1 MATIDREDAAQYQ
14 TARAMLIQYLN
25 EAHATEQA
33 LVRTLQAHVA
43 LTPRGPYR
51 DLLEHHLEETRAHA
65 GAVERR
71 LRDLGAGSSLVGATL
86 GLAQSVLG
94 QVLALSKGPLDV
106 LRGHGGEEKLLKNA
120 KDECATEALEI
131 ATYDALEALARE
143 AGDST
148 TADLAARHRADEER
162 MLDALRELIPDLT
175 YAAIAARAGGE
186 PTYSVAETGAA
197 DAVRAATG
205 DDAPFPDYDDL
216 NAGQVVARLSEL
228 PQRELGSVAAYER
241 ANRNRRSVLERV
253 TALTADEPYP
263 GYDDDDTDEI
273 VRRVRGGETVAIRV
287 RDYESRHRRRVTVL
301 EAAQRELT
309 GS

>member
-43 LTPRGPYR
+43 LTPRAPYR
-51 DLLEHHLEETRAHA
+51 DLLEHHLEETRGHA

-131 ATYDALEALARE
+131 ATYDAIETLARE
-143 AGDST
+143 LGDSE
-148 TADLAARHRADEER
+148 TARLAARHRADEER
-162 MLDALRELIPDLT
+162 MLAALRALIPNLT
-175 YAAIAARAGGE
+175 RAAAAARTGGMGE
-186 PTYSVAETGAA
+186 Y
-197 DAVRAATG
+197 
-205 DDAPFPDYDDL
+205 
-216 NAGQVVARLSEL
+216 
-228 PQRELGSVAAYER
+228 
-241 ANRNRRSVLERV
+241 RV
-253 TALTADEPYP
+253 E
-263 GYDDDDTDEI
+263 
-273 VRRVRGGETVAIRV
+273 
-287 RDYESRHRRRVTVL
+287 
-301 EAAQRELT
+301 
-309 GS
+309 

>member
-1 MATIDREDAAQYQ
+1 MATIDREDPAQHQAA
-14 TARAMLIQYLN
+14 RGMLIRYLN

-51 DLLEHHLEETRAHA
+51 DLLVTNLEETRGHA
-65 GAVERR
+65 RAVERR
-71 LRDLGAGSSLVGATL
+71 LGDLGAGSSLVGATL

-148 TADLAARHRADEER
+148 TAELAARHRADEER
-162 MLDALRELIPDLT
+162 MLAALRELIPELT
-175 YAAIAARAGGE
+175 GATVAARAGGE
-186 PTYSVAETGAA
+186 PTYRVTETGAA
-197 DAVRAATG
+197 DAVRAATSG
-205 DDAPFPDYDDL
+205 APWPDYDEL
-216 NAGQVVARLSEL
+216 NARRVGARLGEL
-228 PQRELGSVAAYER
+228 SQQELAAVAAYER
-241 ANRNRRSVLERV
+241 ANRNRRTVIERV
-253 TALTADEPYP
+253 NALTADEPWP
-263 GYDDDDTDEI
+263 GYDDDDPDEI
-273 VRRVRGGETVAIRV
+273 LRRVRAAGTLAARV
-287 RDYESRHRRRVTVL
+287 RDYESRHRRRVAVL
-301 EAAQRELT
+301 EAAQRQL
-309 GS
+309 SRS

>member
-94 QVLALSKGPLDV
+94 QVLALSKGPLDI

-131 ATYDALEALARE
+131 ATYDALEVLARE

-148 TADLAARHRADEER
+148 TAELAARHRADEER
-162 MLDALRELIPDLT
+162 MLEALRKLIPDLT
-175 YAAIAARAGGE
+175 GATVAARAGGE
-186 PTYSVAETGAA
+186 PSYSVAETGAA
-197 DAVRAATG
+197 DAVRAATSG
-205 DDAPFPDYDDL
+205 APFPDYDLL
-216 NAGQVVARLSEL
+216 NAGRIVARLGDLSQDEL
-228 PQRELGSVAAYER
+228 AAVAEYER
-241 ANRNRRSVLERV
+241 ANRNRRTVIERLE
-253 TALTADEPYP
+253 ALTAEEPWP
-263 GYDDDDTDEI
+263 GYDGDDTDEI
-273 VRRVRGGETVAIRV
+273 VRRVRGGGAMAARV
-287 RDYESRHRRRVTVL
+287 RDYESRHKRRVPVL
-301 EAAQRELT
+301 EAAQREL
-309 GS
+309 SRS

>member
-1 MATIDREDAAQYQ
+1 MATIDREDPAQHQAA
-14 TARAMLIQYLN
+14 RGMLIQYLN

-51 DLLEHHLEETRAHA
+51 DLLAHHLEETRGHA
-65 GAVERR
+65 RAVERR
-71 LRDLGAGSSLVGATL
+71 LADLGAGSSLVGATL

-106 LRGHGGEEKLLKNA
+106 LRRHRGEGKVPALPKGPLGVRRGHGGEEKLQKNA
-120 KDECATEALEI
+120 KDEGATEALEI

-148 TADLAARHRADEER
+148 TADLAPRHRADEER

-197 DAVRAATG
+197 
-205 DDAPFPDYDDL
+205 
-216 NAGQVVARLSEL
+216 
-228 PQRELGSVAAYER
+228 
-241 ANRNRRSVLERV
+241 
-253 TALTADEPYP
+253 
-263 GYDDDDTDEI
+263 
-273 VRRVRGGETVAIRV
+273 
-287 RDYESRHRRRVTVL
+287 
-301 EAAQRELT
+301 
-309 GS
+309 

>member
-1 MATIDREDAAQYQ
+1 MATIDREDPAQHQ
-14 TARAMLIQYLN
+14 AARAMLIQYLN

-51 DLLEHHLEETRAHA
+51 DLLEHHLEETRGHA

-131 ATYDALEALARE
+131 ATYDSIETLAHE
-143 AGDST
+143 LGDEE
-148 TADLAARHRADEER
+148 TARRAAAHRADEER
-162 MLDALRELIPDLT
+162 MLAALRALIPNLT
-175 YAAIAARAGGE
+175 RAAAAARTGGQ
-186 PTYSVAETGAA
+186 GAYC
-197 DAVRAATG
+197 V
-205 DDAPFPDYDDL
+205 
-216 NAGQVVARLSEL
+216 
-228 PQRELGSVAAYER
+228 
-241 ANRNRRSVLERV
+241 
-253 TALTADEPYP
+253 
-263 GYDDDDTDEI
+263 
-273 VRRVRGGETVAIRV
+273 
-287 RDYESRHRRRVTVL
+287 
-301 EAAQRELT
+301 
-309 GS
+309 

>member
-1 MATIDREDAAQYQ
+1 MATIDREDPAQHQ
-14 TARAMLIQYLN
+14 AARAMLIQYLN

-51 DLLEHHLEETRAHA
+51 DLLEHHLEETRGHA

-148 TADLAARHRADEER
+148 TAELAARHRADEER
-162 MLDALRELIPDLT
+162 MLAALRELIPELT
-175 YAAIAARAGGE
+175 YATLAARAGGE

-197 DAVRAATG
+197 DAGGAAG
-205 DDAPFPDYDDL
+205 GGGAPPSGGGEPGAAAGGGAARSDAPSPGYDDL
-216 NAGQVVARLSEL
+216 NAGRVVARLPEP
-228 PQRELGSVAAYER
+228 PQRELAGGAAYGG

-253 TALTADEPYP
+253 QALT
-263 GYDDDDTDEI
+263 
-273 VRRVRGGETVAIRV
+273 
-287 RDYESRHRRRVTVL
+287 
-301 EAAQRELT
+301 
-309 GS
+309 